1 MNNIYSAGVLPYCKC
16 HDGNVYFLLGRD
28 YDNKWSDF
36 GGRTEPKDKGQIEET
51 AAREFWEESM
61 GSVEDFETIRV
72 TLKYKKVPLITSKTP
87 LGNPYYMYLLKIP
100 YSMDY
105 RKNFTCTRSFISK
118 IEIDKKYTEK
128 HDIRWVSLDT
138 LKYTISTKSMISLR
152 SIFQTTITNFMNEIL
167 EGI

>member
-1 MNNIYSAGVLPYCKC
+1 
-16 HDGNVYFLLGRD
+16 
-28 YDNKWSDF
+28 
-36 GGRTEPKDKGQIEET
+36 
-51 AAREFWEESM
+51 
-61 GSVEDFETIRV
+61 
-72 TLKYKKVPLITSKTP
+72 
-87 LGNPYYMYLLKIP
+87 MYLLKIP